1 MTDHARKRKPRS
13 GTATERIVT
22 AGLATATCI
31 GVVGLLGTRMVAAQ
45 EVTAEPAAPE
55 STPVLLAAPTS
66 TAASAVTS
74 SSGLTQA
81 DLDAYANLLIAEK
94 GRLDAYR
101 ADLLAAAQVIN
112 AAAAGQ
118 SVDTVAA
125 SGANGSAGAG
135 TGKAGRT
142 AKTGSGKA
150 GSSKPAT
157 AAPAPA
163 AAAAPPAVPSVP
175 APAPRPAPAAAA
187 PPAQAAPAPQ
197 SYTKGS

>member
-125 SGANGSAGAG
+125 PGANGSAGAG

-142 AKTGSGKA
+142 AKA
-150 GSSKPAT
+150 RASKPAT

>member
-1 MTDHARKRKPRS
+1 MGTMTDHARKRKPRS

-112 AAAAGQ
+112 AAAVGQ

-142 AKTGSGKA
+142 AKA
-150 GSSKPAT
+150 RASKPAT

>member
-1 MTDHARKRKPRS
+1 MGTMTDHARKRKPRS

-142 AKTGSGKA
+142 AKA
-150 GSSKPAT
+150 RASKPAT

>member
-142 AKTGSGKA
+142 AKA
-150 GSSKPAT
+150 RASKPAT